1 MSRVPSPSSRPR
13 ARLRVA
19 VWVLA
24 SLIGLVAATQL
35 FDGLSSSLDPAAS
48 AEAERIE
55 ARLIELTGTDGHVAV
70 LVDGD
75 PNDPTVN
82 DAITAT
88 ASAIGA
94 TTGVRS
100 VADHPAT
107 GSDALVADNGSSS
120 LIVVGLDA
128 GLDDDT
134 EEVVLAEIASISDRH
149 LGDRARIAGSAAV
162 DAELG
167 DTAEADLVRA
177 DLLALPVVMVL
188 LGLVLRSW
196 RAAAM
201 GAVVVFVTIAG
212 SLAALYLLSQVTDV
226 SVFAVNVV
234 SMFAIGLTVDY
245 CLLMIGRYR
254 TERAA
259 GHDHATAVSAVRRHA
274 ARVVTFSGLTV
285 SVALAGL
292 IAFREPVIRSLA
304 YGGIAATLIAVAAA
318 RSLLPILINRW
329 GPRIPAAPATQLADH
344 GALARLATTVQRHA
358 LAATVGSLALLAVL
372 ALPLLHLN
380 FTGLDARSLPAGSTT
395 RTVSETISAH
405 YPALRAEPLSV
416 LIEPTPTAGSL
427 DTFLS
432 AIEQLPEVA
441 ATSTTPLGDATL
453 IDVVPDTARS
463 DRAAQDLVG
472 DLRALPAPDASQV
485 GVTGEAAEDVDLIDS
500 IASRLALA
508 LAIAVG
514 GTLVLLFAFTGSLL
528 IPIKAVAVTI
538 ASLAASLGVLVFVF
552 QDGHGADLARY
563 SPLGGLDA
571 IILLLAGT
579 FAFAL
584 STDYEVFLLGAILE
598 EHRAGEPTNRAVA
611 RGLQRSGRIITT
623 AAALILIVFLGFAAG
638 DLALVKQLGVGLAIA
653 VVLDATIVRLILVP
667 ATMTLAG
674 RANWWSPPTIARL
687 HRRIGV
693 EHP

>member
-1 MSRVPSPSSRPR
+1 
-13 ARLRVA
+13 
-19 VWVLA
+19 
-24 SLIGLVAATQL
+24 
-35 FDGLSSSLDPAAS
+35 
-48 AEAERIE
+48 
-55 ARLIELTGTDGHVAV
+55 
-70 LVDGD
+70 
-75 PNDPTVN
+75 
-82 DAITAT
+82 
-88 ASAIGA
+88 
-94 TTGVRS
+94 
-100 VADHPAT
+100 
-107 GSDALVADNGSSS
+107 
-120 LIVVGLDA
+120 
-128 GLDDDT
+128 
-134 EEVVLAEIASISDRH
+134 
-149 LGDRARIAGSAAV
+149 
-162 DAELG
+162 
-167 DTAEADLVRA
+167 
-177 DLLALPVVMVL
+177 
-188 LGLVLRSW
+188 
-196 RAAAM
+196 
-201 GAVVVFVTIAG
+201 VFVTIAG
-212 SLAALYLLSQVTDV
+212 SLGALYALSQVTDV

-259 GHDHATAVSAVRRHA
+259 GHDRCAAVSAVRRHA
-274 ARVVTFSGLTV
+274 ASVVTFSGLTV

-318 RSLLPILINRW
+318 RTLMPILINRW

-380 FTGLDARSLPAGSTT
+380 FTGLDARSLPAGSIT

-405 YPALRAEPLSV
+405 YPVLRAEPLSV
-416 LIEPTPTAGSL
+416 LIEPAPTAGSL
-427 DTFLS
+427 DTYVS
-432 AIEQLPEVA
+432 AINQLPGVA
-441 ATSTTPLGDATL
+441 TTSTTPLGDATL
-453 IDVVPDTARS
+453 IEVVPDTASS
-463 DRAAQDLVG
+463 DQAAQDLVA
-472 DLRALPAPDASQV
+472 DLRALPAPDASRV

-528 IPIKAVAVTI
+528 IPLKAVAVTI
-538 ASLAASLGVLVFVF
+538 ASLAASLGVLVYVF
-552 QDGHGADLARY
+552 QDGHGASLAGY

-598 EHRAGEPTNRAVA
+598 EHRAGETTNRAVA

-623 AAALILIVFLGFAAG
+623 AAALILVVFLGFAAG

-653 VVLDATIVRLILVP
+653 VAVDATIVRLVLVP
-667 ATMTLAG
+667 AAMTLAG

-687 HRRIGV
+687 HHRFGI